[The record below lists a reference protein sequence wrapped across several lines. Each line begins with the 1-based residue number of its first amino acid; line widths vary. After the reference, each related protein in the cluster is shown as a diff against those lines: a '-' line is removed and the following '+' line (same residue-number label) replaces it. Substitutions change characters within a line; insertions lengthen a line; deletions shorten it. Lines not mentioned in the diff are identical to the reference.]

1 MTPTLPSLHK
11 TAAATLSRT
20 TLLLVLAALAA
31 VLLLTACRSAGP
43 TQEEY
48 DALAAEL
55 QAAKRD
61 LNAALSRISAEE
73 SKVAQARRQLQEYQ
87 LQVEQEKAAAV
98 EQEQEQEG
106 LLTMARA
113 RLAAVRFAQ
122 RNTEM
127 YAREYRDQLLVWEV
141 ENATE
146 DKEFFYVTLTHK
158 PFTGFTGTPGREEFI
173 IGKTGKIEF
182 RQVLSDPMPSP
193 SQ

>member
-1 MTPTLPSLHK
+1 MPTLPTIHRTS
-11 TAAATLSRT
+11 TAS
-20 TLLLVLAALAA
+20 LLVLAALAA
-31 VLLLTACRSAGP
+31 ALLLSACHSAGP

-87 LQVEQEKAAAV
+87 LRVEQEKAAAV
-98 EQEQEQEG
+98 EQEQEG

>member
-1 MTPTLPSLHK
+1 MPTLPTIHRTS
-11 TAAATLSRT
+11 TAS
-20 TLLLVLAALAA
+20 LLVLAAL
-31 VLLLTACRSAGP
+31 LLSACRSAGP

-87 LQVEQEKAAAV
+87 LRVEQEKAAV
-98 EQEQEQEG
+98 VEQEQEG

>member
-1 MTPTLPSLHK
+1 
-11 TAAATLSRT
+11 
-20 TLLLVLAALAA
+20 
-31 VLLLTACRSAGP
+31 
-43 TQEEY
+43 
-48 DALAAEL
+48 
-55 QAAKRD
+55 
-61 LNAALSRISAEE
+61 
-73 SKVAQARRQLQEYQ
+73 
-87 LQVEQEKAAAV
+87 
-98 EQEQEQEG
+98 
-106 LLTMARA
+106 MARA

-158 PFTGFTGTPGREEFI
+158 PFTGFTGIPGREEFI

>member
-1 MTPTLPSLHK
+1 MPTLPTIHRTS
-11 TAAATLSRT
+11 TAS
-20 TLLLVLAALAA
+20 LLVLAALAA
-31 VLLLTACRSAGP
+31 ALLLTACRSAGP

-98 EQEQEQEG
+98 EQEQEG

>member
-1 MTPTLPSLHK
+1 MPTLPTIHRTS
-11 TAAATLSRT
+11 TAS
-20 TLLLVLAALAA
+20 LLVLAALAA

-87 LQVEQEKAAAV
+87 LRVEQEKAAAV
-98 EQEQEQEG
+98 EQEQEG

>member
-1 MTPTLPSLHK
+1 MPTLPTIHRTS
-11 TAAATLSRT
+11 TAS
-20 TLLLVLAALAA
+20 LLVLAALAA

-48 DALAAEL
+48 DALVAEL

-61 LNAALSRISAEE
+61 LNAAMSRISAEE

-87 LQVEQEKAAAV
+87 LRVEQDKAAAV
-98 EQEQEQEG
+98 EQEQEG

>member
-1 MTPTLPSLHK
+1 MPTPPTIHRTS
-11 TAAATLSRT
+11 TAS
-20 TLLLVLAALAA
+20 LLVLAALAA

-48 DALAAEL
+48 DALVAEL

-61 LNAALSRISAEE
+61 LNAAMSRISAEE

-87 LQVEQEKAAAV
+87 LRVEQEKAAAV
-98 EQEQEQEG
+98 EQEQEG

>member
-1 MTPTLPSLHK
+1 MTLTLPTFIK
-11 TAAATLSRT
+11 PFAAARGRT
-20 TLLLVLAALAA
+20 GLLLVLAAIAAALLLAA
-31 VLLLTACRSAGP
+31 CRNAST

-87 LQVEQEKAAAV
+87 LQVEQEQAAAV
-98 EQEQEQEG
+98 EQEQVG
-106 LLTMARA
+106 LITMARA
-113 RLAAVRFAQ
+113 RLEAVRFAQ

-141 ENATE
+141 EKATE

-158 PFTGFTGTPGREEFI
+158 PFALFTGTPGREEFI
-173 IGKTGKIEF
+173 LDKTGKIEF
-182 RQVLSDPMPSP
+182 RQVLSDPVPSP

>member
-1 MTPTLPSLHK
+1 MPTLPPIHRTS
-11 TAAATLSRT
+11 TAS
-20 TLLLVLAALAA
+20 LLVLAALAA
-31 VLLLTACRSAGP
+31 ALLLSACRSAGP

-48 DALAAEL
+48 DALVAEL

-61 LNAALSRISAEE
+61 LNAAMSRISAEE

-87 LQVEQEKAAAV
+87 LRVEQDKAAAV
-98 EQEQEQEG
+98 EQEQEG